1 MQKKLIALAV
11 AGLASTA
18 AFAQTNVTI
27 YGSVDYGYSYRFD
40 ARGLDSLTNL
50 RNNSANKPGSSSQFN
65 GGQLNGNRLG
75 FKGTEDLGN
84 GLKAVFLFEQGWL
97 GDTGA
102 AASSTSFYNRQ
113 AYMGLSGNFGTVVG
127 GRLYTPHYTFVS
139 GLDPF
144 GAGTVGQYRNVYSP
158 GGGIN
163 GTLLGVGGVSGD
175 NLMDPV
181 RVNNALAYMSP
192 SWGGFQVT
200 AAFSNDAF
208 GQDSN
213 NNNAQNNTVYAVLGQ
228 YTGGIFTVGAN
239 YHYIAGGTAPNA
251 GAVISGPLYA
261 QTSGRLDSVQNFTLG
276 GSVDFK
282 VAKVMALYSWNELDI
297 SAPNVGNATVN
308 NYMLGATF
316 PIGKHEILGSYIYSD
331 GNRQAG
337 GDAQQLAL
345 GYKYNLSKRTSL
357 YSAYSWIDNSSK
369 RLNGVGDATTSG
381 AYAAQGTP
389 GSLTY
394 QDAGAWQQGFQVG
407 VRHWF

>member
-27 YGSVDYGYSYRFD
+27 YGSVDYGYTYRFD
-40 ARGLDSLTNL
+40 ARGVDSLTNGG
-50 RNNSANKPGSSSQFN
+50 RNFNKPGSASQLN

-84 GLKAVFLFEQGWL
+84 GLKAVFLFEQGWQ

-102 AASSTSFYNRQ
+102 AASSTSTFNRQ
-113 AYMGLSGNFGTVVG
+113 AYVGLSGNFGTVVG

-144 GAGTVGQYRNVYSP
+144 GAGMMGSYRNVYSP
-158 GGGIN
+158 
-163 GTLLGVGGVSGD
+163 VGSVTGD

-192 SWGGFQVT
+192 SWGGFQLT
-200 AAFSNDAF
+200 AAFSNNAF
-208 GQDSN
+208 SADST
-213 NNNAQNNTVYAVLGQ
+213 NNNALNNTVYAVLGQ
-228 YTGGIFTVGAN
+228 YTGGMFTVGAN
-239 YHYIAGGTAPNA
+239 YHYIAGGTQT
-251 GAVISGPLYA
+251 GSSLITGPLYTLTA
-261 QTSGRLDSVQNFTLG
+261 GRLDSVQNFTLG

-282 VAKVMALYSWNELDI
+282 VAKVMALYSWNEVDI
-297 SAPNVGNATVN
+297 NAANVGNGTIN

-316 PIGKHEILGSYIYSD
+316 PFGKNEVLASYIYSD
-331 GNRQAG
+331 GNRQVG

-345 GYKYNLSKRTSL
+345 GYKYNFSKRTSF
-357 YSAYSWIDNSSK
+357 YRAYSWIDNSSK
-369 RLNGVGDATTSG
+369 RLNGVGDATATGS
-381 AYAAQGTP
+381 YDAQTN
-389 GSLTY
+389 
-394 QDAGAWQQGFQVG
+394 AGGVATFQPAGVWQQAVQVG
-407 VRHWF
+407 LRHWF

>member
-27 YGSVDYGYSYRFD
+27 YGSVDYGYAYRFD
-40 ARGLDSLTNL
+40 ARGVDSLTNGG
-50 RNNSANKPGSSSQFN
+50 RSFNKPGSASQLN

-97 GDTGA
+97 GDTGG
-102 AASSTSFYNRQ
+102 AASSSSVYNRQ
-113 AYMGLSGNFGTVVG
+113 AYVGLSGNFGTVVG

-144 GAGTVGQYRNVYSP
+144 GAGMLGSYRNVYSP
-158 GGGIN
+158 
-163 GTLLGVGGVSGD
+163 VGSVTGD

-192 SWGGFQVT
+192 SWGGFQLT
-200 AAFSNDAF
+200 AAFSNNAF
-208 GQDSN
+208 SDDST
-213 NNNAQNNTVYAVLGQ
+213 NNNALNNTVYAVLGQ
-228 YTGGIFTVGAN
+228 YTGGMFTVGAN
-239 YHYIAGGTAPNA
+239 YHYIAGGT
-251 GAVISGPLYA
+251 GLTSTVWDGPTQNSTTTGLV
-261 QTSGRLDSVQNFTLG
+261 DSVQNFTLG
-276 GSVDFK
+276 GSYDFK
-282 VAKVMALYSWNELDI
+282 VVKVMALYSWNEMDLKT
-297 SAPNVGNATVN
+297 SNVGNATVN
-308 NYMLGATF
+308 NWMLGATV

-345 GYKYNLSKRTSL
+345 GYKYNFSKRTSF
-357 YSAYSWIDNSSK
+357 YSAYSWIDNSDK
-369 RLNGVGDATTSG
+369 RLNGVGDATASG
-381 AYAAQGTP
+381 SYAAQNN
-389 GSLTY
+389 
-394 QDAGAWQQGFQVG
+394 AGGVATFQPAGVWQQGVQVG
-407 VRHWF
+407 LRHWF

>member
-27 YGSVDYGYSYRFD
+27 YGSVDYGYAYRFD
-40 ARGLDSLTNL
+40 ARGADSLTNGG
-50 RNNSANKPGSSSQFN
+50 RSWNKPNSASQLN

-97 GDTGA
+97 GDTGGA
-102 AASSTSFYNRQ
+102 ADSASVYNRQ

-127 GRLYTPHYTFVS
+127 GRLYSPHYTFVS

-144 GAGTVGQYRNVYSP
+144 GAGLVGAYRNVYSP
-158 GGGIN
+158 GGQ
-163 GTLLGVGGVSGD
+163 GVSSNS

-181 RVNNALAYMSP
+181 RLNDAIAYMSP

-200 AAFSNDAF
+200 AAFSNSGPSGA
-208 GQDSN
+208 GPEST
-213 NNNAQNNTVYAVLGQ
+213 NNNALNTTVYAILGQ
-228 YTGGIFTVGAN
+228 YTGGMFTVGAN
-239 YHYIAGGTAPNA
+239 YHYIAGGSNTGSTVWTSPT
-251 GAVISGPLYA
+251 V
-261 QTSGRLDSVQNFTLG
+261 QTTGLLDSVQNFTLG

-282 VAKVMALYSWNELDI
+282 VAKVMALYSWNEMDLQT
-297 SAPNVGNATVN
+297 ANTGNATVN
-308 NYMLGATF
+308 NWMLGATF
-316 PIGKHEILGSYIYSD
+316 PIGKHEILSSYIYSD

-345 GYKYNLSKRTSL
+345 GYKYNFSKRTSF
-357 YSAYSWIDNSSK
+357 YGAYAWIDNSDK
-369 RLNGVGDATTSG
+369 RLNGVGDATASG
-381 AYAAQGTP
+381 SYAAQNNP
-389 GSLTY
+389 GGVATF
-394 QDAGAWQQGFQVG
+394 QPAGVWQQGVQVG
-407 VRHWF
+407 LRHWF

>member
-27 YGSVDYGYSYRFD
+27 YGSVDYGYAYRFD
-40 ARGLDSLTNL
+40 ARGADSLINGVNL
-50 RNNSANKPGSSSQFN
+50 NKPGSASQFN

-84 GLKAVFLFEQGWL
+84 GLKAVFLFEQGWK

-102 AASSTSFYNRQ
+102 AASSSSVYNRQ
-113 AYMGLSGNFGTVVG
+113 AYVGLSGNFGTVVG

-144 GAGTVGQYRNVYSP
+144 GAGMMGSYRNVYSP
-158 GGGIN
+158 
-163 GTLLGVGGVSGD
+163 VGSVTGD

-192 SWGGFQVT
+192 SWGGFQLT
-200 AAFSNDAF
+200 AAFSNNAF
-208 GQDSN
+208 SADST
-213 NNNAQNNTVYAVLGQ
+213 NNNALNNTVYAVLGQ
-228 YTGGIFTVGAN
+228 YTGGMFTVGAN
-239 YHYIAGGTAPNA
+239 YHYIAGGTQT
-251 GAVISGPLYA
+251 GSSLITGPLYTLTA
-261 QTSGRLDSVQNFTLG
+261 GRLDSVQNFTLG

-282 VAKVMALYSWNELDI
+282 VAKVMALYSWNEVDI
-297 SAPNVGNATVN
+297 NAANVGNGTIN

-331 GNRQAG
+331 GNRQVG

-369 RLNGVGDATTSG
+369 RLNGVGDATATGS
-381 AYAAQGTP
+381 YDAQTN
-389 GSLTY
+389 
-394 QDAGAWQQGFQVG
+394 AGGVATFQPAGVWQQGFQVG